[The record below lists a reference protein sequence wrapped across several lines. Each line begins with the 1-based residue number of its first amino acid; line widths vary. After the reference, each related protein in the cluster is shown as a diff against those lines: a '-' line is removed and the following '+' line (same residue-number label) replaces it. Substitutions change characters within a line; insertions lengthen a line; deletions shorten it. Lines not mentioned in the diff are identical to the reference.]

1 MEPAGPRQPVQP
13 NSGKTE
19 TGKKSPSPPKEV
31 KAAQEALK
39 KKAENEDIVI
49 GAPTGFKKVTG
60 ASPGQPNPVKPESP
74 KSEEIII
81 GAPTN
86 FRKVTGASPD
96 QPNPVKSEPAAAK
109 PAAKV
114 SQSQDEAVSDL
125 EQEFVHIKDF
135 AMGVHNER
143 EYKTQ
148 DVIIPVIFALQFH
161 PELSKT
167 EGVFRLSGDNQKKE
181 ELITKLLDNPN
192 GDLEELKAGNLPI
205 TVLTDTIKTFLKEL
219 KPKLLETTDSF
230 DKIDRIVK
238 IENPQAKLQALVHYL
253 SALSQD
259 QKLILLKLLSVADT
273 IMQNREQTKM
283 TANNLATTPGP
294 LLMPDIEPNDP
305 NVFVKMK
312 IFSDFAKLIF
322 ENSSEI
328 KNQVTF

>member
-13 NSGKTE
+13 NSGKSE

-39 KKAENEDIVI
+39 KKAESEDIVI

-60 ASPGQPNPVKPESP
+60 ASPDQPTPVKPKFP

-81 GAPTN
+81 GAHTN
-86 FRKVTGASPD
+86 FRKGTGAPPD
-96 QPNPVKSEPAAAK
+96 QPNSIKSEAAAAK
-109 PAAKV
+109 LTV
-114 SQSQDEAVSDL
+114 EISRSQEQVASDL
-125 EQEFVHIKDF
+125 EQEFVLMTDF

-143 EYKTQ
+143 EYKTR

-167 EGVFRLSGDNQKKE
+167 EGVFRLSGDYQKKE

-192 GDLEELKAGNLPI
+192 GHIEELKPGNLPI

-219 KPKLLETTDSF
+219 KPRLLETKDSF

-238 IENPQAKLQALVHYL
+238 IENPQAKLHALVHYL

-259 QKLILLKLLSVADT
+259 QKLVLLKLLSVADI

-283 TANNLATTPGP
+283 TANNLAITPGP
-294 LLMPDIEPNDP
+294 LLMPDVEPNDP

-312 IFSDFAKLIF
+312 TFSDFAKLIF
-322 ENSSEI
+322 ENSLEI